1 MPGVRGL
8 PGLAPQRL
16 QRIGLVAAQTMVEEA
31 AQQLGGDVT
40 PVRVILPGVAANAGI
55 VDVIDPNGRG
65 AAMASCEGYR
75 IAGYTPRTRRPFPTA
90 HAPIQ
95 LGIELMCRGG
105 LRRATSICRCEASQ
119 IKPGVIAFQS
129 HVVIVWTGSG
139 RVGLLASATRRPA
152 MAAWTATTLAP
163 RSHLK
168 EIDRGS
174 QTLGQ
179 SRAGVDPRMLGGA
192 SAFASCR

>member
-1 MPGVRGL
+1 
-8 PGLAPQRL
+8 
-16 QRIGLVAAQTMVEEA
+16 MVKEA

-95 LGIELMCRGG
+95 LGVELMCRGG
-105 LRRATSICRCEASQ
+105 LRRATSICEASQ

-163 RSHLK
+163 APTSKRLTAAAKRSVKAGLGWT
-168 EIDRGS
+168 RGC
-174 QTLGQ
+174 
-179 SRAGVDPRMLGGA
+179 
-192 SAFASCR
+192 SAAPVLSPPVAEVRR